1 MDELSDRIRKGD
13 REAFDR
19 LCRERYASLISYAS
33 IFLDVTSAEDVVQD
47 VLFAL
52 WQKREGLREGA
63 DVQPWLISCV
73 HNRCLNILERR
84 KSRRSFENWYRERID
99 SLLARHLAPDANP
112 VMTRFYNNELGRSLE
127 EAISQLP
134 PRCAEIFRLSYIEK
148 LSGKEI
154 SERLGISLSTVENQ
168 INIALKRLRLALQS
182 QM

>member
-19 LCRERYASLISYAS
+19 LCRERYASLISYAR

-73 HNRCLNILERR
+73 HNGCVNILERR
-84 KSRRSFENWYRERID
+84 KGRRSFENW
-99 SLLARHLAPDANP
+99 
-112 VMTRFYNNELGRSLE
+112 
-127 EAISQLP
+127 
-134 PRCAEIFRLSYIEK
+134 
-148 LSGKEI
+148 
-154 SERLGISLSTVENQ
+154 
-168 INIALKRLRLALQS
+168 
-182 QM
+182 

>member
-19 LCRERYASLISYAS
+19 LCRERYASLISYAR

-63 DVQPWLISCV
+63 DVQPWLISSV
-73 HNRCLNILERR
+73 HNRCVNILERR

-112 VMTRFYNNELGRSLE
+112 VMARFYNNELGRS
-127 EAISQLP
+127 
-134 PRCAEIFRLSYIEK
+134 LSYIEK